1 MHRATKWFLALLTSG
16 CPLLLTAASAS
27 IGVIRSSGD
36 FEMDGA
42 EVRGNAAV
50 LEGSA
55 VKTAAA
61 SSKIRLT
68 DGTLM
73 TISAN
78 SRVQV
83 YRDHIVL
90 DQGSQSIRNGRKY
103 HVSAAALTISPMGPQ
118 TVAEI
123 ASQDSD
129 RVSVAVLK
137 GSVEVRNNAGVLVA
151 TVLPGSPMA
160 FDTKPADVAAA
171 GGVVTVGAAS
181 AAALAGAAGAAAWI
195 STGLVVAVAAGV
207 AVTGSVVGLDASGTF
222 SASAQAISR
231 P

>member
-171 GGVVTVGAAS
+171 GGVVTVGAA
-181 AAALAGAAGAAAWI
+181 AAALAGAAGAAAGI